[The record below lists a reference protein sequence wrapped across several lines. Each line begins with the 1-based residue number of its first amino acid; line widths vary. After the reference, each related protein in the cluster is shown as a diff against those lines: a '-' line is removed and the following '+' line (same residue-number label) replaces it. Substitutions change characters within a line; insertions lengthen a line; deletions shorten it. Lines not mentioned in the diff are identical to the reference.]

1 MAKSL
6 WFPDAEVQNQR
17 ESCQAEHE
25 NEGGGETSG
34 GFHQTPGSRGRE
46 GRPHEVEVHH
56 RIVQGEMLC
65 PVEAGGKGRGDG
77 RGGAVGKARR
87 AKPRNAQGQRLCQ
100 YSRECDPGSKE
111 GQAVRQQHG
120 PLSAVSVKNEP
131 DGDPS

>member
-17 ESCQAEHE
+17 ESRQAEQE
-25 NEGGGETSG
+25 KEGGGVASG
-34 GFHQTPGSRGRE
+34 GLHQTPGSRGRE

-77 RGGAVGKARR
+77 KAT
-87 AKPRNAQGQRLCQ
+87 LV
-100 YSRECDPGSKE
+100 D
-111 GQAVRQQHG
+111 
-120 PLSAVSVKNEP
+120 
-131 DGDPS
+131 